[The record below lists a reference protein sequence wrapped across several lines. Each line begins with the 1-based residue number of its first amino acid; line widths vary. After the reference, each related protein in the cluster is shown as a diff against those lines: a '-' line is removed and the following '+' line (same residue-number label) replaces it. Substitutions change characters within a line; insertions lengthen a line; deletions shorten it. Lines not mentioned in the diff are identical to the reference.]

1 MSVPHDL
8 LADFEARGLVH
19 QSTDAAALREWLAT
33 PGRRVYAGFDPTAD
47 SLHVGHLVALVL
59 LRRVAAAGHEPVAVI
74 GGATGMIGD
83 PSGRSEERNLLSP
96 EELAANIAGVDR
108 QIRAILAVPHTAPEH
123 SAPARAADKA
133 SPRPVPPEPD
143 PAPRSHVVN
152 NADWMRDVGYLAFLR
167 DVGKHVPLSQ
177 MLAKDSVKSRLDRDG
192 GLSYTEFSYM
202 LLQAWD
208 FVHLCDTLDCRVQIG
223 GSDQWG
229 NITAGIELGRR
240 LRSRDLH
247 GITCPL
253 LTKADGT
260 KMGKTAA
267 GAVWLDPRRTSPY
280 RFYQYWI
287 NLDDDDAGR
296 CLLRLTELSLDE
308 INAFDESRAT
318 SPAARETQ
326 KRLAAELTRL
336 VHGADGLAAA
346 RQATEIFFG
355 AEIVSLDDA
364 ALAEIFADVPSGEF
378 PRASLDGDGLPLV
391 DALEATGLAKSKGAA
406 RRTIEQGGG
415 YVNNRR
421 VTDIGYRLTPRDLA
435 GAATLV
441 LRSGKKSYAVARFV

>member
-1 MSVPHDL
+1 MPHDL
-8 LADFEARGLVH
+8 LTEFEARGLVH
-19 QSTDAAALREWLAT
+19 QSTDATALRDWLST

-47 SLHVGHLVALVL
+47 SLHVGHLVALML
-59 LRRVAAAGHEPVAVI
+59 LRRVARAGHEPVALV

-96 EELAANIAGVDR
+96 DELAANIAGVER
-108 QIRAILAVPHTAPEH
+108 QIRGVLATAGD
-123 SAPARAADKA
+123 R
-133 SPRPVPPEPD
+133 V
-143 PAPRSHVVN
+143 HVVN
-152 NADWMRDVGYLAFLR
+152 NADWMRGVGYLEFLR

-177 MLAKDSVKSRLDRDG
+177 MLGKDSVKSRLDRDG

-208 FVHLCDTLDCRVQIG
+208 FVHLSDALDCRVQIG

-260 KMGKTAA
+260 KMGKTAS
-267 GAVWLDPRRTSPY
+267 GAIWLDPGRTSPY

-296 CLLRLTELSLDE
+296 CLLRLTEVPLDE
-308 INAFDESRAT
+308 IAAIGEQRAAN
-318 SPAARETQ
+318 PAARDTQ
-326 KRLAAELTRL
+326 KRLAEELTRL
-336 VHGADGLAAA
+336 VHGDAGLAAA

-355 AEIVSLDDA
+355 AEIASLDDA
-364 ALAEIFADVPSGEF
+364 ALSEIFADVPSHEF
-378 PRASLDGDGLPLV
+378 ARSTLDGDGLPLV
-391 DALEATGLAKSKGAA
+391 EALKATGLAAGTTAA
-406 RRTIEQGGG
+406 RRTVEQGGA

-421 VTDIGYRLTPRDLA
+421 VTDVAHRLTAADLV
-435 GAATLV
+435 GSSTLV
-441 LRSGKKSYAVARFV
+441 LRSGKKSYAVARFA

>member
-1 MSVPHDL
+1 MPHDL

-19 QSTDAAALREWLAT
+19 QSTDPAGLRQWLTT

-59 LRRVAAAGHEPVAVI
+59 LRRVAAAGHEPVALV

-83 PSGRSEERNLLSP
+83 PSGRSEERNLLSA
-96 EELAANIAGVDR
+96 EELATNIAGVGR
-108 QIRAILAVPHTAPEH
+108 QIHAVLR
-123 SAPARAADKA
+123 APARGLAAPIA
-133 SPRPVPPEPD
+133 E
-143 PAPRSHVVN
+143 PAPAAPTIHVVN
-152 NADWMRDVGYLAFLR
+152 NADWMQGVGYLAFLR

-208 FVHLCDTLDCRVQIG
+208 FVHLADALDCQVQIG

-240 LRSRDLH
+240 LRGHDLH

-267 GAVWLDPRRTSPY
+267 GAIWLDPRRTSPY

-287 NLDDDDAGR
+287 NLDDADAGR
-296 CLLRLTELSLDE
+296 CLLRLTELPLEEICSLDE
-308 INAFDESRAT
+308 ARAAN
-318 SPAARETQ
+318 PAARETQ
-326 KRLAAELTRL
+326 KQLAAELTRL
-336 VHGADGLAAA
+336 VHGEEGLAAA

-355 AEIVSLDDA
+355 AEIESLDDA
-364 ALAEIFADVPSGEF
+364 SLAEIFADVPSHDF
-378 PRASLDGDGLPLV
+378 PRAMLDGDGLPLV
-391 DALEATGLAKSKGAA
+391 EALTATGLAASKAAA
-406 RRTIEQGGG
+406 RRTIEQGGA

-421 VTDIGYRLTPRDLA
+421 VADASYRLAARDLA
-435 GAATLV
+435 GTATLV
-441 LRSGKKSYAVARFV
+441 LRSGKKSYALARFG

>member
-1 MSVPHDL
+1 MHDL

-19 QSTDAAALREWLAT
+19 QSTDAKALRHWLA
-33 PGRRVYAGFDPTAD
+33 GGSRRVYAGFDPTAD
-47 SLHVGHLVALVL
+47 SLHVGHLVALML
-59 LRRVAAAGHEPVAVI
+59 LRRVAAAGHEPVALV

-96 EELAANIAGVDR
+96 EELSANIAGVER
-108 QIRAILAVPHTAPEH
+108 QIRAILDDAI
-123 SAPARAADKA
+123 PAGSGRT
-133 SPRPVPPEPD
+133 V
-143 PAPRSHVVN
+143 HVVN
-152 NADWMRDVGYLAFLR
+152 NADWMRGVGYLAFLR

-177 MLAKDSVKSRLDRDG
+177 MLGKDSVKSRLDRDG

-208 FVHLCDTLDCRVQIG
+208 FVHLSDALDCRVQIG

-253 LTKADGT
+253 LTKSDGT

-267 GAVWLDPRRTSPY
+267 GAVWLDPHRTSPY

-296 CLLRLTELSLDE
+296 CVERLTELSLDE
-308 INAFDESRAT
+308 IRSLADLRGSN
-318 SPAARETQ
+318 PAARDTQ
-326 KRLAAELTRL
+326 KRLAEELTRL
-336 VHGADGLAAA
+336 VHGDAGLGIA
-346 RQATEIFFG
+346 RQATAIFFG
-355 AEIVSLDDA
+355 AEIGGLDDA
-364 ALAEIFADVPSGEF
+364 ALAEIFADVPSREF
-378 PRASLDGDGLPLV
+378 PRGTLEGEGLPLV
-391 DALEATGLAKSKGAA
+391 EALEATGLAPTRSAA
-406 RRTIEQGGG
+406 RRTIEQGGA

-421 VTDIGYRLTPRDLA
+421 IADVAHRLTAADLA
-435 GAATLV
+435 GGSTLV
-441 LRSGKKSYAVARFV
+441 LRSGKKSYAIARFP

>member
-1 MSVPHDL
+1 MLHDL
-8 LADFEARGLVH
+8 LTEFEARGLVH
-19 QSTDAAALREWLAT
+19 QSTDATALRDWLST

-47 SLHVGHLVALVL
+47 SLHVGHLVALML
-59 LRRVAAAGHEPVAVI
+59 LRRVARAGHEPVALV

-96 EELAANIAGVDR
+96 DELAANIAGVER
-108 QIRAILAVPHTAPEH
+108 QIRGVLATAGD
-123 SAPARAADKA
+123 R
-133 SPRPVPPEPD
+133 V
-143 PAPRSHVVN
+143 HVVN
-152 NADWMRDVGYLAFLR
+152 NADWMRGVGYLEFLR

-177 MLAKDSVKSRLDRDG
+177 MLGKDSVKSRLDRDG

-208 FVHLCDTLDCRVQIG
+208 FVHLSDALDCRVQIG

-260 KMGKTAA
+260 KMGKTAS
-267 GAVWLDPRRTSPY
+267 GAIWLDPGRTSPY

-296 CLLRLTELSLDE
+296 CLLRLTEVPLDE
-308 INAFDESRAT
+308 IAAIGEQRAAN
-318 SPAARETQ
+318 PAARDTQ
-326 KRLAAELTRL
+326 KRLAEELTRL
-336 VHGADGLAAA
+336 VHGDAGLAAA

-355 AEIVSLDDA
+355 AEIASLDDA
-364 ALAEIFADVPSGEF
+364 ALSEIFADVPSHEF
-378 PRASLDGDGLPLV
+378 ARSTLDGDGLPLV
-391 DALEATGLAKSKGAA
+391 EALKATGLAAGTTAA
-406 RRTIEQGGG
+406 RRTVEQGGA

-421 VTDIGYRLTPRDLA
+421 VTDVAHRLTAADLV
-435 GAATLV
+435 GSSTLV
-441 LRSGKKSYAVARFV
+441 LRSGKKSYAVARFA

>member
-1 MSVPHDL
+1 MPHDL
-8 LADFEARGLVH
+8 LTEFEARGLVH
-19 QSTDAAALREWLAT
+19 QSTDTTALRDWLST

-47 SLHVGHLVALVL
+47 SLHVGHLVALML
-59 LRRVAAAGHEPVAVI
+59 LRRVARAGHEPVALV

-96 EELAANIAGVDR
+96 DELAANIAGVER
-108 QIRAILAVPHTAPEH
+108 QIRGVLATAGD
-123 SAPARAADKA
+123 R
-133 SPRPVPPEPD
+133 V
-143 PAPRSHVVN
+143 HVVN
-152 NADWMRDVGYLAFLR
+152 NADWMRGVGYLEFLR

-177 MLAKDSVKSRLDRDG
+177 MLGKDSVKSRLDRDG

-208 FVHLCDTLDCRVQIG
+208 FVHLSDALDCRVQIG

-253 LTKADGT
+253 LTKSDGT
-260 KMGKTAA
+260 KMGKTAS
-267 GAVWLDPRRTSPY
+267 GAIWLDPRRTSPY

-296 CLLRLTELSLDE
+296 CLLRLTEVPLDE
-308 INAFDESRAT
+308 IAAIGEQRAAN
-318 SPAARETQ
+318 PAARDTQ
-326 KRLAAELTRL
+326 KRLAEELTRL
-336 VHGADGLAAA
+336 VHGDAGLAAA

-355 AEIVSLDDA
+355 AEIASLDDA
-364 ALAEIFADVPSGEF
+364 ALSEIFADVPSHEF
-378 PRASLDGDGLPLV
+378 ARSTLDGDGLLLV
-391 DALEATGLAKSKGAA
+391 EALKATGLAAGTTAA
-406 RRTIEQGGG
+406 RRTVEQGGA

-421 VTDIGYRLTPRDLA
+421 VTDVTHRLTAADLV
-435 GAATLV
+435 GSSTLV
-441 LRSGKKSYAVARFV
+441 LRSGKKSYAVARFA

>member
-1 MSVPHDL
+1 MPDL
-8 LADFEARGLVH
+8 LADFEARGLVN
-19 QSTDAAALREWLAT
+19 QSTDAAALRGWLGT

-59 LRRVAAAGHEPVAVI
+59 LRRVAAAGHEPVALV

-83 PSGRSEERNLLSP
+83 PSGRSEERNLLSAD
-96 EELAANIAGVDR
+96 ELAANIAGVER
-108 QIRAILAVPHTAPEH
+108 QIRGVLASTGQTV
-123 SAPARAADKA
+123 
-133 SPRPVPPEPD
+133 
-143 PAPRSHVVN
+143 HVVN
-152 NADWMRDVGYLAFLR
+152 NADWMRGVGYLEFLR
-167 DVGKHVPLSQ
+167 DVGKHVPLGQ
-177 MLAKDSVKSRLDRDG
+177 MLGKDSVKSRLDREG
-192 GLSYTEFSYM
+192 GISYTEFSYM

-208 FVHLCDTLDCRVQIG
+208 FVHLSDALDCRVQIG

-240 LRSRDLH
+240 LRGRELH

-287 NLDDDDAGR
+287 NLDDADAGR
-296 CLLRLTELSLDE
+296 CLLRLTELPLDE
-308 INAFDESRAT
+308 IRALDERRVAA
-318 SPAARETQ
+318 PAARDTQ
-326 KRLAAELTRL
+326 KRIAEELTRL
-336 VHGADGLAAA
+336 VHGDAGLAAA

-355 AEIVSLDDA
+355 AEIAALDDA
-364 ALAEIFADVPSGEF
+364 ALAEIFADVPSHEF
-378 PRASLDGDGLPLV
+378 ARTALDGAGLALV
-391 DALEATGLAKSKGAA
+391 EALKATGLAASTSAA
-406 RRTIEQGGG
+406 RRTIEQGGA

-421 VTDIGYRLTPRDLA
+421 VADVNHRLTPRDLA
-435 GAATLV
+435 GATTLV
-441 LRSGKKSYAVARFV
+441 LRSGKKSYALARFA

>member
-1 MSVPHDL
+1 MPDL
-8 LADFEARGLVH
+8 FTDFEARGLVN
-19 QSTDAAALREWLAT
+19 QSTDAAALRGWLDT

-59 LRRVAAAGHEPVAVI
+59 LRRVAAAGHEPVALV

-83 PSGRSEERNLLSP
+83 PSGRSEERNLLSAD
-96 EELAANIAGVDR
+96 ELAANIAGVER
-108 QIRAILAVPHTAPEH
+108 QIRGVLASTGQTV
-123 SAPARAADKA
+123 
-133 SPRPVPPEPD
+133 
-143 PAPRSHVVN
+143 HVVN
-152 NADWMRDVGYLAFLR
+152 NADWMRGVGYLEFLR
-167 DVGKHVPLSQ
+167 DVGKHVPLGQ
-177 MLAKDSVKSRLDRDG
+177 MLGKDSVKSRLDREG
-192 GLSYTEFSYM
+192 GISYTEFSYM

-208 FVHLCDTLDCRVQIG
+208 FVHLSDALDCRVQIG

-240 LRSRDLH
+240 LRGRELH

-296 CLLRLTELSLDE
+296 CLLRLTELPLDE
-308 INAFDESRAT
+308 IRALDERRGAA
-318 SPAARETQ
+318 PAARDTQ
-326 KRLAAELTRL
+326 KRIAAELTRL
-336 VHGADGLAAA
+336 VHGDAGLAAA

-355 AEIVSLDDA
+355 AEIAALDDA
-364 ALAEIFADVPSGEF
+364 ALAEIFADVPSHEF
-378 PRASLDGDGLPLV
+378 ARTALDGPGLALM
-391 DALEATGLAKSKGAA
+391 DALKATGLAASTSAA
-406 RRTIEQGGG
+406 RRTIEQGGA

-421 VTDIGYRLTPRDLA
+421 VADVNHRLTPGDLA

-441 LRSGKKSYAVARFV
+441 LRSGKKSYALARFA